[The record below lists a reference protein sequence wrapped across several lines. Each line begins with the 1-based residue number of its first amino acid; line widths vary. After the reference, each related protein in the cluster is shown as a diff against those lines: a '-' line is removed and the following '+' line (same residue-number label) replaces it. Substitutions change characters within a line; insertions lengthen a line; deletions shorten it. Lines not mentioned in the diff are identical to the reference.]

1 MCISRTQQPDIN
13 HATIAVKATQMV
25 EKLSEDNR
33 NLRQELEKYLKKMSK
48 IQKVSGHYKSSHVLV
63 FSKI

>member
-1 MCISRTQQPDIN
+1 MFFRKSQPDIN

-33 NLRQELEKYLKKMSK
+33 ILRQELEKYLKKMAK
-48 IQKVSGHYKSSHVLV
+48 LQKVRSYV
-63 FSKI
+63 